1 MKKSIIAAMLLLS
14 ATFATNAQSNLKQ
27 YSVER
32 DSIIVAYRPDSVK
45 IVNNDNRIAVEVS
58 GNGYN
63 YKIEKGG
70 LAQSTSII
78 KEKNSDWNFDIPF
91 IGSKKEKEEKQRKQ
105 YNNNKF
111 EMYLLGKSEFG
122 IGLAAA
128 TDQAEGM
135 DAKMAN
141 GGVEFT
147 LNKLLS
153 WQYKPYKSGRVELNF
168 GVNWRNFRM
177 KGDNRFLKDG
187 NNLTIAPYPTGAEIK
202 FSRVKVFS
210 MTLELMYRQKL
221 AKHID
226 IGVGPVVN
234 FNTHGSIKTR
244 YKVDGEKKKETSSN
258 IHQNT
263 VTADFKA
270 EVGIRPLAFYIKYS
284 PMNILDTN
292 YSPGF
297 HPFSAG
303 IIIGHR

>member
-1 MKKSIIAAMLLLS
+1 MLLLS

-153 WQYKPYKSGRVELNF
+153 WQY
-168 GVNWRNFRM
+168 
-177 KGDNRFLKDG
+177 
-187 NNLTIAPYPTGAEIK
+187 
-202 FSRVKVFS
+202 
-210 MTLELMYRQKL
+210 
-221 AKHID
+221 
-226 IGVGPVVN
+226 
-234 FNTHGSIKTR
+234 
-244 YKVDGEKKKETSSN
+244 
-258 IHQNT
+258 
-263 VTADFKA
+263 
-270 EVGIRPLAFYIKYS
+270 
-284 PMNILDTN
+284 
-292 YSPGF
+292 
-297 HPFSAG
+297 
-303 IIIGHR
+303 

>member
-1 MKKSIIAAMLLLS
+1 
-14 ATFATNAQSNLKQ
+14 
-27 YSVER
+27 
-32 DSIIVAYRPDSVK
+32 
-45 IVNNDNRIAVEVS
+45 
-58 GNGYN
+58 
-63 YKIEKGG
+63 
-70 LAQSTSII
+70 
-78 KEKNSDWNFDIPF
+78 
-91 IGSKKEKEEKQRKQ
+91 
-105 YNNNKF
+105 
-111 EMYLLGKSEFG
+111 
-122 IGLAAA
+122 
-128 TDQAEGM
+128 M

-244 YKVDGEKKKETSSN
+244 YKIDGEKKKETSSN

>member
-1 MKKSIIAAMLLLS
+1 MLLLS
-14 ATFATNAQSNLKQ
+14 ATYATNAQSNLKQ

-111 EMYLLGKSEFG
+111 EMALLEKSEFG

>member
-1 MKKSIIAAMLLLS
+1 MLLLS

-70 LAQSTSII
+70 LTLSTSII

-244 YKVDGEKKKETSSN
+244 YKIDGEKKKETSSN

-303 IIIGHR
+303 IIIGNR